1 MWTDTLTHTH
11 KYGNKAQRRSVPSCI
26 LCNNVLFLPVFSPPP
41 PSVSLASHD
50 ELDVIFPF
58 FPLNLGEQKQA
69 SICACL
75 CVCTVWC
82 TRMCVCVRVFMWAAA
97 KCFHHDVISLL
108 CLPSA
113 LLPFL
118 LHHRVPCTHTHTH
131 TDAQEKHIVVR
142 IYFDMQRRRVKVSP
156 RSRYGRDVH
165 KFQVV
170 WICLWM
176 RLWYWYLSLEE
187 LK

>member
-1 MWTDTLTHTH
+1 MGTDTLTHTH

-75 CVCTVWC
+75 CACTVWC
-82 TRMCVCVRVFMWAAA
+82 TRMCACVCVYVSCCQMFPPWR
-97 KCFHHDVISLL
+97 DLT
-108 CLPSA
+108 A
-113 LLPFL
+113 LLASCSSSFSPPSPSP
-118 LHHRVPCTHTHTH
+118 LHTYAH

-142 IYFDMQRRRVKVSP
+142 IYFDMQRRRLKVFP

-176 RLWYWYLSLEE
+176 RPWCWYLSLEE

>member
-82 TRMCVCVRVFMWAAA
+82 TRMCVCACVCVYVSCCQMFPPWR
-97 KCFHHDVISLL
+97 DLT
-108 CLPSA
+108 A
-113 LLPFL
+113 LLAFCSSSFSPPSPSP
-118 LHHRVPCTHTHTH
+118 LHTHAHRRTRETHCCTHILWH
-131 TDAQEKHIVVR
+131 AKEKTEGFSQI
-142 IYFDMQRRRVKVSP
+142 P
-156 RSRYGRDVH
+156 
-165 KFQVV
+165 V
-170 WICLWM
+170 WERCA
-176 RLWYWYLSLEE
+176 
-187 LK
+187 

>member
-1 MWTDTLTHTH
+1 MHMWTDTLTHTH

-82 TRMCVCVRVFMWAAA
+82 TRMCVCVCV
-97 KCFHHDVISLL
+97 CL
-108 CLPSA
+108 CE
-113 LLPFL
+113 LLPNVSTMTWSHCSACLLLFFL
-118 LHHRVPCTHTHTH
+118 FSSITESLAHTRTRTQTH
-131 TDAQEKHIVVR
+131 TDAHRRTRETHCCTHILWHAKEKTEGFSQI
-142 IYFDMQRRRVKVSP
+142 P
-156 RSRYGRDVH
+156 
-165 KFQVV
+165 V
-170 WICLWM
+170 WERCA
-176 RLWYWYLSLEE
+176 
-187 LK
+187 